1 MDNVLK
7 KPWAWIILI
16 GAVVAGII
24 LYSGGVEFKKN
35 EEDVALKVNET
46 TFTHVQFN
54 ELLSLVRE
62 NSDDYGASTD
72 EEIKNEA
79 INVAVQQALL
89 LEHADEIGLGATKE
103 EIDLKVEQFMTE
115 NEIEEEDL
123 FGITGATRKELEDY
137 FEMDIKVNNLF
148 NYYAEGVVVTDEEI
162 DEAYA
167 LYSLQSNVPALEEI
181 KEDIRRILIE
191 NKVTSVLLS
200 KVEELK
206 EDAKIEIFF

>member
-89 LEHADEIGLGATKE
+89 LEHADQIGLGATKE
-103 EIDLKVEQFMTE
+103 EIDLKLEQFMTE

-123 FGITGATRKELEDY
+123 FDITGATRKELEDY